1 MNDTP
6 PISLAVSN
14 IVAVAAL
21 PVQDPDEPDALPVT
35 LPVKAPLNV
44 VAVTIPAID
53 AAAPTILVTSM
64 DGEPLRPVAVPVKG
78 PENPVAVA
86 TPVIIAPCLSVV
98 TLFAPS
104 W

>member
-1 MNDTP
+1 MVAL
-6 PISLAVSN
+6 IAKS
-14 IVAVAAL
+14 VAVTEL
-21 PVQDPDEPDALPVT
+21 PVQDPDEPDALPV
-35 LPVKAPLNV
+35 KAPIKV

-86 TPVIIAPCLSVV
+86 TPVIITPPYQSLIFLKMIHLVQR
-98 TLFAPS
+98 TMLR
-104 W
+104 